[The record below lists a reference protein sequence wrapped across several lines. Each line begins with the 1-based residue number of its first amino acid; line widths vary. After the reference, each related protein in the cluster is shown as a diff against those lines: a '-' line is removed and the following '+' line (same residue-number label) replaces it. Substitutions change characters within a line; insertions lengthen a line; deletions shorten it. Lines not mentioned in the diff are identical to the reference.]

1 MRVIIGLGNP
11 GMKYAGTRHNV
22 GFDTVTALADKYNI
36 KLKDMKF
43 NGLIG
48 EGFIEGKK
56 VMLVQPQTFMNLSG
70 ECVGLIAG
78 FYKLE
83 PEDII
88 VICDDIN
95 LDTGRLRIRAKGSAG
110 GHNGLKNIIAHLGT
124 EAFARIMIGVGEKT
138 EGWDLADY
146 VLARFSKDDEPVM
159 RDAIK
164 NAVGAV
170 ETWISDD
177 IGTAMNHYNINPN
190 PKPKKEKA
198 SKASDTP
205 QVTEASDTS
214 KAAEAQDILQVAET
228 KYTSEVTETPAG
240 CHPEGFS
247 PKNDN

>member
-1 MRVIIGLGNP
+1 MRKHACGMIQDMKVIVGLGNP
-11 GMKYAGTRHNV
+11 GTKYAGTRHNI

-36 KLKDMKF
+36 KLKDKKF

-56 VMLVQPQTFMNLSG
+56 VMLVQPQTYMNLSG

-83 PEDII
+83 AEDII

-124 EAFARIMIGVGEKT
+124 EVFPRIRIGVGEKT

-146 VLARFSKDDEPVM
+146 VLARFSGEDEATM
-159 RDAIK
+159 RQAIQ

-170 ETWISDD
+170 ETSISYD
-177 IGTAMNHYNINPN
+177 IGKAMNLYNINPN
-190 PKPKKEKA
+190 PKPKKESA
-198 SKASDTP
+198 
-205 QVTEASDTS
+205 
-214 KAAEAQDILQVAET
+214 
-228 KYTSEVTETPAG
+228 
-240 CHPEGFS
+240 
-247 PKNDN
+247 PKDL

>member
-11 GMKYAGTRHNV
+11 GMKYAGTRHNI

-36 KLKDMKF
+36 KINNKKF

-48 EGFIEGKK
+48 DGFIGGEK
-56 VMLVQPQTFMNLSG
+56 VLLVQPQTYMNLSG
-70 ECVGLIAG
+70 ECVGQIAD
-78 FYKLE
+78 FFKIE
-83 PEDII
+83 PENLI

-124 EAFARIMIGVGEKT
+124 EAFPRIRVGVGEKT

-159 RDAIK
+159 REAIK

-177 IGTAMNHYNINPN
+177 IGTAMNRFNINPN
-190 PKPKKEKA
+190 PKPKKKPA
-198 SKASDTP
+198 SESAQNSDNNPATDTK
-205 QVTEASDTS
+205 QVPANDPITECG
-214 KAAEAQDILQVAET
+214 QIPET
-228 KYTSEVTETPAG
+228 DNPET
-240 CHPEGFS
+240 
-247 PKNDN
+247 

>member
-1 MRVIIGLGNP
+1 MKAIIGLGNP
-11 GMKYAGTRHNV
+11 GMKYAGTRHNI

-36 KLKDMKF
+36 KIKDKKF
-43 NGLIG
+43 NGLVG
-48 EGFIEGKK
+48 EGFIEGEK

-124 EAFARIMIGVGEKT
+124 ETFPRIRIGVGEKT

-146 VLARFSKDDEPVM
+146 VLARFSKDDEPIM
-159 RDAIK
+159 REAIK

-177 IGTAMNHYNINPN
+177 IGTAMNRYNINPN

-198 SKASDTP
+198 P
-205 QVTEASDTS
+205 QTS
-214 KAAEAQDILQVAET
+214 NVSET
-228 KYTSEVTETPAG
+228 AGVIEVTDVPA
-240 CHPEGFS
+240 E
-247 PKNDN
+247 

>member
-1 MRVIIGLGNP
+1 MCKHVCGMIQDMKVIVGLGNP
-11 GMKYAGTRHNV
+11 GTKYAGTRHNI

-36 KLKDMKF
+36 KLKDKKF

-48 EGFIEGKK
+48 EGFIEGEK
-56 VMLVQPQTFMNLSG
+56 VMLVQPQTYMNLSG

-83 PEDII
+83 AEDII

-124 EAFARIMIGVGEKT
+124 EAFPRIRIGVGEKT

-146 VLARFSKDDEPVM
+146 VLARFSGDDEATM
-159 RDAIK
+159 RKAIK

-170 ETWISDD
+170 ETWISYD
-177 IGTAMNHYNINPN
+177 IGKAMNLYNINPN
-190 PKPKKEKA
+190 PKPKKESAPKDPGVTGTTESSGA
-198 SKASDTP
+198 CNPETP
-205 QVTEASDTS
+205 GT
-214 KAAEAQDILQVAET
+214 
-228 KYTSEVTETPAG
+228 TETADASAP
-240 CHPEGFS
+240 CQP
-247 PKNDN
+247 

>member
-11 GMKYAGTRHNV
+11 GMKYAGTRHNI

-36 KLKDMKF
+36 KINNKKF

-48 EGFIEGKK
+48 DGFIGGEK
-56 VMLVQPQTFMNLSG
+56 VLLVQPQTYMNLSG
-70 ECVGLIAG
+70 ECVGQIAD
-78 FYKLE
+78 FFKIE
-83 PEDII
+83 PENLI

-124 EAFARIMIGVGEKT
+124 EAFPRIRVGVGEKT

-159 RDAIK
+159 REAIK

-177 IGTAMNHYNINPN
+177 IGTAMNRFNINPN
-190 PKPKKEKA
+190 PKPKKKPA
-198 SKASDTP
+198 SETVQNSDNNPATDTK
-205 QVTEASDTS
+205 QVPANDPITECG
-214 KAAEAQDILQVAET
+214 QIPET
-228 KYTSEVTETPAG
+228 DNPET
-240 CHPEGFS
+240 
-247 PKNDN
+247 

>member
-11 GMKYAGTRHNV
+11 GMKYAGTRHNI

-36 KLKDMKF
+36 KINNKKF

-48 EGFIEGKK
+48 DGFIGGEK
-56 VMLVQPQTFMNLSG
+56 VLLVQPQTYMNLSG
-70 ECVGLIAG
+70 ECVGQIAD
-78 FYKLE
+78 FFKIE
-83 PEDII
+83 PENLI

-124 EAFARIMIGVGEKT
+124 EAFPRIRVGVGEKT

-159 RDAIK
+159 REAIK

-177 IGTAMNHYNINPN
+177 IGTAMNRFNINPN
-190 PKPKKEKA
+190 PKPKKKPVSETA
-198 SKASDTP
+198 QNSDNNPATDTK
-205 QVTEASDTS
+205 QVPANDPITECG
-214 KAAEAQDILQVAET
+214 QMPET
-228 KYTSEVTETPAG
+228 DNPET
-240 CHPEGFS
+240 
-247 PKNDN
+247 

>member
-11 GMKYAGTRHNV
+11 GMKYAGTRHNI

-36 KLKDMKF
+36 KINNKKF

-48 EGFIEGKK
+48 DGFIGGEK
-56 VMLVQPQTFMNLSG
+56 VLLVQPQTYMNLSG
-70 ECVGLIAG
+70 ECVGQIAD
-78 FYKLE
+78 FFKIE
-83 PEDII
+83 PENLI

-124 EAFARIMIGVGEKT
+124 EAFPRIRVGVGEKT

-146 VLARFSKDDEPVM
+146 VLARFSKDDEPVI
-159 RDAIK
+159 REAIK

-177 IGTAMNHYNINPN
+177 IGTAMNRFNINPN
-190 PKPKKEKA
+190 PKPKKKPA
-198 SKASDTP
+198 SESAQNSDNNPATDTK
-205 QVTEASDTS
+205 QVPANDPITECG
-214 KAAEAQDILQVAET
+214 QMPET
-228 KYTSEVTETPAG
+228 DNPET
-240 CHPEGFS
+240 
-247 PKNDN
+247 

>member
-11 GMKYAGTRHNV
+11 GMKYAGTRHNI

-36 KLKDMKF
+36 KINNKKF

-48 EGFIEGKK
+48 DGFIGGEK
-56 VMLVQPQTFMNLSG
+56 VLLVQPQTYMNLSG
-70 ECVGLIAG
+70 ECVGQIAD
-78 FYKLE
+78 FFKIE
-83 PEDII
+83 PENLI

-124 EAFARIMIGVGEKT
+124 EAFPRIRVGVGEKT

-159 RDAIK
+159 REAIK

-177 IGTAMNHYNINPN
+177 IGTAMNRFNINPN
-190 PKPKKEKA
+190 PKPKKKPA
-198 SKASDTP
+198 SESVQNSDNNPATDTK
-205 QVTEASDTS
+205 QVPANDPITECGQMPKTDNP
-214 KAAEAQDILQVAET
+214 ET
-228 KYTSEVTETPAG
+228 
-240 CHPEGFS
+240 
-247 PKNDN
+247 

>member
-11 GMKYAGTRHNV
+11 GMKYAGTRHNI

-36 KLKDMKF
+36 KINNKKF

-48 EGFIEGKK
+48 DGFIGGEK
-56 VMLVQPQTFMNLSG
+56 VLLVQPQTYMNLSG
-70 ECVGLIAG
+70 ECVGQIAD
-78 FYKLE
+78 FFKIE
-83 PEDII
+83 PENLI

-124 EAFARIMIGVGEKT
+124 EAFPRIRVGVGEKT

-159 RDAIK
+159 REAIK

-177 IGTAMNHYNINPN
+177 IGTAMNRFNINPN
-190 PKPKKEKA
+190 PKNKKKPA
-198 SKASDTP
+198 SESAQNSDNNPATDTK
-205 QVTEASDTS
+205 QVPANDPITECG
-214 KAAEAQDILQVAET
+214 QIPET
-228 KYTSEVTETPAG
+228 DNPET
-240 CHPEGFS
+240 
-247 PKNDN
+247 

>member
-1 MRVIIGLGNP
+1 MKVIIGLGNP
-11 GMKYAGTRHNV
+11 GMKYAGTRHNI

-36 KLKDMKF
+36 KINNIKF

-48 EGFIEGKK
+48 DGFIEGEK
-56 VMLVQPQTFMNLSG
+56 VLLVQPQTYMNLSG
-70 ECVGLIAG
+70 ECVGQIAD
-78 FYKLE
+78 FFKIE
-83 PEDII
+83 PENLI

-124 EAFARIMIGVGEKT
+124 EAFPRIRVGVGEKT

-159 RDAIK
+159 REAIK

-177 IGTAMNHYNINPN
+177 IGTAMNRFNINPN
-190 PKPKKEKA
+190 PKPKKKPA
-198 SKASDTP
+198 SETVQNSDNNPATDTK
-205 QVTEASDTS
+205 QVPANDSITECG
-214 KAAEAQDILQVAET
+214 QIPET
-228 KYTSEVTETPAG
+228 DNPET
-240 CHPEGFS
+240 
-247 PKNDN
+247 

>member
-11 GMKYAGTRHNV
+11 GMKYAGTRHNI

-36 KLKDMKF
+36 KINNKKF

-48 EGFIEGKK
+48 DGFIGGEK
-56 VMLVQPQTFMNLSG
+56 VLLVQPQTYMNLSG
-70 ECVGLIAG
+70 ECVGQIAD
-78 FYKLE
+78 FFKIE
-83 PEDII
+83 PENLI

-124 EAFARIMIGVGEKT
+124 EAFPRIRVGVGEKT

-159 RDAIK
+159 REAIK

-177 IGTAMNHYNINPN
+177 IGTAMNRFNINPN
-190 PKPKKEKA
+190 PKPKKKPVSETA
-198 SKASDTP
+198 QNSDNNPATDTK
-205 QVTEASDTS
+205 QVPANDPITECGQMPDT
-214 KAAEAQDILQVAET
+214 ENPET
-228 KYTSEVTETPAG
+228 
-240 CHPEGFS
+240 
-247 PKNDN
+247 

>member
-11 GMKYAGTRHNV
+11 GMKYAGTRHNI

-36 KLKDMKF
+36 KLKDKKF

-48 EGFIEGKK
+48 EGFIEGEK

-110 GHNGLKNIIAHLGT
+110 GHNGLKNIIAHLST
-124 EAFARIMIGVGEKT
+124 ETFPRIRIGVGEKT

-146 VLARFSKDDEPVM
+146 VLARFSKDDEPII
-159 RDAIK
+159 REAIK

-177 IGTAMNHYNINPN
+177 IGTAMNRYNINPN
-190 PKPKKEKA
+190 PKPKKEK
-198 SKASDTP
+198 TP
-205 QVTEASDTS
+205 QTSNVSETAGASEAADVP
-214 KAAEAQDILQVAET
+214 AE
-228 KYTSEVTETPAG
+228 
-240 CHPEGFS
+240 
-247 PKNDN
+247 